1 VVVQKPK
8 SEFEREMIH
17 LEAEIRRLEAEFNM
31 FFAGR
36 LPRPPWETRA
46 KVAAL
51 VKRHDQSFIR
61 NTADRFRFES
71 LQNKYSKFLE
81 LWERQMTNKELGRPT
96 MGARRSAPPPAPAA
110 EPEAVKGK
118 EKHKDDKR
126 KDDKHKDDKHKDDKH
141 KDDKHKDDKH
151 KEKVATKADPEMV
164 RFGRGEAADDRVK
177 QLFEQLAA
185 AKKQVGEKPIEI
197 DRLAALV
204 KAQVAKFGA
213 EGKDV
218 AFKVALKDGKVQ
230 LTAKAA
236 DDKKKD

>member
-46 KVAAL
+46 RVAAL
-51 VKRHDQSFIR
+51 VKKHDQSFIR

-71 LQNKYSKFLE
+71 LQNKYAKFLE

-96 MGARRSAPPPAPAA
+96 LGAKRASPPPAPVADAA
-110 EPEAVKGK
+110 KAKDK
-118 EKHKDDKR
+118 HKDEKHKDEKH
-126 KDDKHKDDKHKDDKH
+126 KDEKHKDDKHKDDKS
-141 KDDKHKDDKH
+141 
-151 KEKVATKADPEMV
+151 KEKIAAKAAPGEAEMV
-164 RFGRGEAADDRVK
+164 RFARGEGAADERVK
-177 QLFEQLAA
+177 QLFEQLAE
-185 AKKQVGEKPIEI
+185 AKKQVGEKPIAI

-204 KAQVAKFGA
+204 KAQVDKFGA

-230 LTAKAA
+230 LTAKPA
-236 DDKKKD
+236 DDKKKTEG